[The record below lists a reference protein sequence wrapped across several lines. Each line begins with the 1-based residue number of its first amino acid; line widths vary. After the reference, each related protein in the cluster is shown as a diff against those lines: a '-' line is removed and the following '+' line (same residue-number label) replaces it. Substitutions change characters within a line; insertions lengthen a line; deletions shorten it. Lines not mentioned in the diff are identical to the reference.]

1 MIDVI
6 DAWLRLAASRLHDQ
20 AAALTALDQAIG
32 DGDHGTN
39 MDRGFA
45 AIVASLDVA
54 RPEGDGE
61 VAVGAARLRAAG
73 RTLISTVGGA
83 AGPLYGTA
91 FVRAS
96 GAIAALPADAGGRD
110 ALVSGLDAAI
120 VGVQSL
126 GKGVAGEKTMLDAL
140 LPAAAAGRQASESGG
155 DAVAVTRSMADAAE
169 AGAAATI
176 PMLATKGRA
185 SYLGER
191 SIGHQDPGATSAA
204 LLLRARADVVG
215 SDCTGWRG
223 PWPGPGRRDRC
234 SSAGPGLRVSGSVAR
249 SSSSQP
255 ATGARTWAWPA
266 AGRPLIRRPRRIG
279 SVRPSRRLPTT

>member
-6 DAWLRLAASRLHDQ
+6 EAWLRLAASRLHDQ
-20 AAALTALDQAIG
+20 AATLTALDQAIG
-32 DGDHGTN
+32 DGDHGIN

-45 AIVASLDVA
+45 AIVASLDGA
-54 RPEGDGE
+54 RPEGENELGI
-61 VAVGAARLRAAG
+61 GAARLRTAG

-91 FVRAS
+91 LMRA
-96 GAIAALPADAGGRD
+96 GGVIAALPGDASGGD
-110 ALVSGLDAAI
+110 ALLAGLDAAI
-120 VGVQSL
+120 GGVQSL

-140 LPAAAAGRQASESGG
+140 LPALAAGREAS
-155 DAVAVTRSMADAAE
+155 DAGADPGALVHSMADAAE

-204 LLLRARADVVG
+204 LLLRALAD
-215 SDCTGWRG
+215 
-223 PWPGPGRRDRC
+223 
-234 SSAGPGLRVSGSVAR
+234 
-249 SSSSQP
+249 
-255 ATGARTWAWPA
+255 A
-266 AGRPLIRRPRRIG
+266 AGG
-279 SVRPSRRLPTT
+279 D

>member
-6 DAWLRLAASRLHDQ
+6 DAWLLLAASRLHDQ

-32 DGDHGTN
+32 DGDHGTI

-45 AIVASLDVA
+45 AIVASLDGVP
-54 RPEGDGE
+54 PEGDSE
-61 VAVGAARLRAAG
+61 VAIGAARLRAAG

-110 ALVSGLDAAI
+110 ALVAGLDAAI

-140 LPAAAAGRQASESGG
+140 LPAAAAGRHAAESGG
-155 DAVAVTRSMADAAE
+155 DAVAVTQSMADAAE

-204 LLLRARADVVG
+204 LLLRALADVVG
-215 SDCTGWRG
+215 SD
-223 PWPGPGRRDRC
+223 
-234 SSAGPGLRVSGSVAR
+234 
-249 SSSSQP
+249 
-255 ATGARTWAWPA
+255 
-266 AGRPLIRRPRRIG
+266 
-279 SVRPSRRLPTT
+279 

>member
-6 DAWLRLAASRLHDQ
+6 DAWLRLVATRLHDQ

-45 AIVASLDVA
+45 AIVASLDGA
-54 RPEGDGE
+54 RPEGDGDPG
-61 VAVGAARLRAAG
+61 VGAARLRAAG

-91 FVRAS
+91 LMRAA
-96 GAIAALPADAGGRD
+96 GAMAALPGDASGRE
-110 ALVSGLDAAI
+110 ALIAGLDAAI
-120 VGVQSL
+120 GGVQSL
-126 GKGVAGEKTMLDAL
+126 GKGVGGEKTMLDAL
-140 LPAAAAGRQASESGG
+140 LPALAAGREVSDGGG
-155 DAVAVTRSMADAAE
+155 DAGAVTRSMADAAE

-204 LLLRARADVVG
+204 LMMRALADVVG
-215 SDCTGWRG
+215 GD
-223 PWPGPGRRDRC
+223 
-234 SSAGPGLRVSGSVAR
+234 
-249 SSSSQP
+249 
-255 ATGARTWAWPA
+255 
-266 AGRPLIRRPRRIG
+266 
-279 SVRPSRRLPTT
+279 